1 MRPQV
6 ALPSILI
13 AVLLGV
19 FALAGCGGGG
29 GDDASASELIQQTF
43 GNDVQL
49 KSGRIGLGLN
59 ADLKSGSVQ
68 ASVDA
73 RFSEGQPGRLPKL
86 DGTLKLDSGTA
97 GTIQAGAISLGDKGY
112 ITVGGQAFEVPA
124 ADWKRFTEGYV
135 ADQKKTDRKRASQPT
150 LSSLGIHP
158 EQWLIDPEKD
168 GESEIAGDKTIHIT
182 AGVDVA
188 RMIEDVAKVAR
199 KSGAGDQI
207 SALGTGIK
215 SADVQIDTGAD
226 DRRLRQLQ
234 IHMVLNNGSL
244 DLRVTYSD
252 LDQPQTIEAPKDA
265 RPLSELTEALQQ
277 ALGTGSGGTSTTPQG
292 SGANNAQYLECLQK
306 AGQDVA
312 KVQACAKYL

>member
-6 ALPSILI
+6 ALPAILV
-13 AVLLGV
+13 AVLLGA

-29 GDDASASELIQQTF
+29 KDDASASQLIQQTF
-43 GNDVQL
+43 GNDAQL

-59 ADLKSGSVQ
+59 ADLQSSSVQ

-73 RFSEGQPGRLPKL
+73 RFSQGQPGQLPKL
-86 DGTLKLDSGTA
+86 DGTLKLDSGDA

-112 ITVGGQAFEVPA
+112 VTVGGQAFEVPA
-124 ADWKRFTEGYV
+124 ADWKRFTDGYV
-135 ADQKKTDRKRASQPT
+135 ADQRKSDKQRASQPT
-150 LSSLGIHP
+150 LGALGIHP
-158 EQWLIDPEKD
+158 EQWLVDPRKD
-168 GESEIAGDKTIHIT
+168 GEGEIGGEKTIHLT

-188 RMIEDVAKVAR
+188 KMLQDVSKVAD
-199 KSGAGDQI
+199 KTGAGSQV

-226 DRRLRQLQ
+226 DHRLRQLL
-234 IHMVLNNGSL
+234 IHLVVAGGTV

-252 LDQPQTIEAPKDA
+252 LDQPQTIEAPA
-265 RPLSELTEALQQ
+265 NPRPLSELTDAL
-277 ALGTGSGGTSTTPQG
+277 AAATGGGGTSTTPQG
-292 SGANNAQYLECLQK
+292 STGNNARYLECLQQ

>member
-13 AVLLGV
+13 AVLLGA
-19 FALAGCGGGG
+19 FALVGCGGGG
-29 GDDASASELIQQTF
+29 GDDASASSLIQQTF
-43 GNDVQL
+43 GNDAQL

-59 ADLKSGSVQ
+59 ADLQSGSVQ

-73 RFSEGQPGRLPKL
+73 RFTQGEPGQLPKL
-86 DGTLKLDSGTA
+86 DGTLKLDSGNA

-112 ITVGGQAFEVPA
+112 ITVGGQAFAVPD
-124 ADWKRFTEGYV
+124 ADWKTFTSGYL
-135 ADQKKTDRKRASQPT
+135 ADQKATDKQRAAQPT

-158 EQWLIDPEKD
+158 DQWLIDPKKD
-168 GESEIAGDKTIHIT
+168 GESEIAGDQTIHIT

-188 RMIEDVAKVAR
+188 KMIEDVAKVAR
-199 KSGAGDQI
+199 KTGATDQI

-215 SADVQIDTGAD
+215 SATVQIDTGQD
-226 DRRLRQLQ
+226 DHRLRQLQ
-234 IHMVLNNGSL
+234 IHLVLNTGTV
-244 DLRVTYSD
+244 DLRITYSD
-252 LDQPQTIEAPKDA
+252 LDQPQTITAPKNPH
-265 RPLSELTEALQQ
+265 PLSDLTTALQQ
-277 ALGTGSGGTSTTPQG
+277 ALGTGTGTSTTPQG
-292 SGANNAQYLECLQK
+292 TGGNSARYLECLQQ

>member
-13 AVLLGV
+13 AVLLGA

-29 GDDASASELIQQTF
+29 GDDASASDLIQQTF
-43 GNDVQL
+43 GNDAQL

-59 ADLKSGSVQ
+59 ADLESGSVQ
-68 ASVDA
+68 ASVNA
-73 RFSEGQPGRLPKL
+73 RFSQGQAGQLPKL
-86 DGTLKLDSGTA
+86 DGTLKLDSGNA

-124 ADWKRFTEGYV
+124 ADWKTFTDGYL
-135 ADQKKTDRKRASQPT
+135 ADQKTSDKQRSAQPT

-158 EQWLIDPEKD
+158 QQWLIDPKKD
-168 GESEIAGDKTIHIT
+168 GEGEIAGDKTIHMT
-182 AGVDVA
+182 ADVDVA
-188 RMIEDVAKVAR
+188 KMLEDIAKVAE
-199 KSGAGDQI
+199 KTGASDQV

-215 SADVQIDTGAD
+215 SATVQIDTGAD
-226 DRRLRQLQ
+226 DHRLRQLQ
-234 IHMVLNNGSL
+234 IHMVLNTGTL

-252 LDQPQTIEAPKDA
+252 LDQPQTITAPKDA
-265 RPLSELTEALQQ
+265 HPMSDLTTALQQ

-292 SGANNAQYLECLQK
+292 SGGNNARYLECLQQ
-306 AGQDVA
+306 AGEDVA